1 MFSENKEHLITT
13 ALQSLVLNEAE
24 LNAISCFELE
34 ALFHALRR
42 LVASK
47 VGFAA
52 FTSVTR
58 Y

>member
-13 ALQSLVLNEAE
+13 ALQSLVLNDSEI
-24 LNAISCFELE
+24 NSISSYELE

-52 FTSVTR
+52 FTSIAR
-58 Y
+58 